1 MEVLSVKANKK
12 EKTKKIGFCR
22 EMKKNGL
29 LYLLVLPVIAF
40 YFVFN
45 YMPMYGVL
53 MSFQNYSPRLG
64 ILHSEWI
71 GLANYKT
78 FFTSPD
84 CVRVI
89 RNTLKISAYSILFGF
104 PMPIIFALL
113 LNELK
118 NGRFKSCVQTVSYLP
133 HFVSMVVI
141 CGMIKAFV
149 ASDGII
155 GGIYS
160 RITGVHSSMLMESK
174 NFVPIYIISNIWQ
187 GMGWESIVYL
197 AALSAVDPQLYEA
210 ADLDGAGK
218 VRKIFSIT
226 LPSIAMTVVTM
237 LILRLGKVM
246 SIGYEKIILLYNP
259 LIYDT
264 SDVISSYVYRVGF
277 GQQNWSYSS
286 AIGLFNSVVNLVLLF
301 VTNGLSKKFSDTGL
315 W

>member
-118 NGRFKSCVQTVSYLP
+118 NGRFKRCVQTVSYLP

-187 GMGWESIVYL
+187 GVGWESIVYL

>member
-118 NGRFKSCVQTVSYLP
+118 NGRFKRCVQTVSYLP